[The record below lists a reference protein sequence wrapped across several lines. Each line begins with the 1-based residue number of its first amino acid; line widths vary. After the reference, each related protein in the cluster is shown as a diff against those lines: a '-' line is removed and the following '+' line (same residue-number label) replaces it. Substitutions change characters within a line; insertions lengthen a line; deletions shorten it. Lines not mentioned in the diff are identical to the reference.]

1 MDGFIPGWALVLVAI
16 AVVGALLALIVGEV
30 TSARREKR
38 RRDEEDRPTS

>member
-1 MDGFIPGWALVLVAI
+1 MDGFIPGWALALVAV

-38 RRDEEDRPTS
+38 RREEEDRPPS